1 MHALKNGLLKKQK
14 DKENKSSINLIG
26 TSLTNLKRT
35 LDLYITISMPKLCIY
50 ILYSDIRIYIFIYML
65 KTDIKQNL
73 NL

>member
-50 ILYSDIRIYIFIYML
+50 ILYSDKRIYIFIYML